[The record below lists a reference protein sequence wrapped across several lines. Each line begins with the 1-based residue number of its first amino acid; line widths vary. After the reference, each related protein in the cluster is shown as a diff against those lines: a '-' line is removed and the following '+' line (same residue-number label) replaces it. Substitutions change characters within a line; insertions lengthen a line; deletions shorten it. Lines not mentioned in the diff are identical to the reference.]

1 MFDELDNNDKIL
13 YSIGSGH
20 YLWIEIA
27 SFMDEDIRDE
37 LHNELAPCTNEEFL
51 SAYCK
56 KHADKYGEEFEI
68 DGVPAIE
75 AVRA

>member
-1 MFDELDNNDKIL
+1 MYDLDDNDKIL

-27 SFMDEDIRDE
+27 LCMDEDIREDI
-37 LHNELAPCTNEEFL
+37 HGELAPCTNEEFL
-51 SAYCK
+51 TEYCK
-56 KHADKYGEEFEI
+56 RHAKKYGEEFEI